1 MLIKQGGAG
10 GGVDAGNRPNITFD
24 GKWSGWHI
32 EFYDEEAY
40 WEALLQTSGTLSVSG
55 QYTADAW
62 GIGGGGASGQYYRS
76 GYVYKTGGGSGYTNM
91 ATDMALSGSVAV
103 TIGAGATTQRSLG
116 NTEREGGQGG
126 TTSFL
131 SLSCSGGNGGRGD
144 SRSGGAGGSNGAAI
158 SA

>member
-10 GGVDAGNRPNITFD
+10 GGVGAGNRPNITFD
-24 GKWSGWHI
+24 GKWSGWHS
-32 EFYDEEAY
+32 EFYEEEAY

-91 ATDMALSGSVAV
+91 ATYIALTGSVAV
-103 TIGAGATTQRSLG
+103 GIGAGGATETSLG
-116 NTEREGGQGG
+116 NTE
-126 TTSFL
+126 
-131 SLSCSGGNGGRGD
+131 
-144 SRSGGAGGSNGAAI
+144 
-158 SA
+158 